1 MYILALS
8 TFIGMTGIIDV
19 RHGLSN
25 PIFENEKKKQEKNK
39 KKTLCKGIYQLE
51 VDRAGELNRRSVCEV
66 HNSSVSPDIVVRLT
80 KVLHSKYQLYEL
92 VTAAVIVSLKNTSNT
107 VANCFTCP
115 PTKPGTL
122 LES

>member
-1 MYILALS
+1 MYVMGFRTPYS
-8 TFIGMTGIIDV
+8 RMK
-19 RHGLSN
+19 
-25 PIFENEKKKQEKNK
+25 KKKQEKNK

-66 HNSSVSPDIVVRLT
+66 HNSSVSPPIVVRLT
-80 KVLHSKYQLYEL
+80 KVLHSKYQLYKL

-107 VANCFTCP
+107 IANCFTCP